1 MSEIAGSSRMPP
13 NEPGSGLGRTI
24 VRMDAGMQRAVEALA
39 ALLLVVEIVVL
50 FCGIFTRYVLDSP
63 LVWTDEFA
71 SLLFI
76 WLGMFGTIIAVRRGA
91 HLRMLTGVKMLPEK
105 LHIYAE
111 PISIAAALAFF
122 LFMFPAAVAHVQ
134 TEFIVITPTLGISN
148 AWRALAMPVCNALL
162 IFTFLARLAEQPLKP
177 MLAAIGVVVGVL
189 VLLLILQPVF
199 RPLGQSNLLI
209 FFAMLVPIM
218 VFAGIPIAFAFG
230 LGTMTYLGLSTYVPL
245 SVLVARVDAGM
256 SHTILLS
263 IPLFIFLGV
272 LIEMTGMAEAMV
284 KFLANVL
291 GHVKGGLQYALVA
304 AMYLVSGISGSKAAD
319 MAAIAPALF
328 PQMEKLGADR
338 AKMTALLAATGA
350 QTETVPPSL
359 ILIAVGSVTGVS
371 IAALFTA
378 GLLPAALLGLMLCVI
393 IWYHSRQDDEST
405 GLLPKASRSTLW
417 KSFLFAV
424 PALILPFL
432 IRASVL
438 KGVATATEVSTIG
451 IVYSFILGLFFYGR
465 FDWKRLYPMLTAT
478 ASLSGAILFVV
489 GAATAM
495 AWAITQSGFSQNLAS
510 AISDVPGGVFTF
522 LAISV
527 ILFAVLGSV
536 LEGLPAIVLFAPLM
550 FPIAREV
557 GVHEVHYAIVA
568 ILSMSLGLFA
578 PPFGI
583 GFYITCAIAGA
594 SPEETMPHIW
604 QYLFWLTIGVVV
616 IAAVPWISIGF
627 L

>member
-1 MSEIAGSSRMPP
+1 MSDL
-13 NEPGSGLGRTI
+13 SGGEQAKPSAPKNALARGI
-24 VRMDAGMQRAVEALA
+24 IRMDDAIYRVVELIA
-39 ALLLVVEIVVL
+39 AALLVVEIIVL
-50 FCGIFTRYVLDSP
+50 FCGIFTRYVLDAP

-76 WLGMFGTIIAVRRGA
+76 WLGMLGTIVAVRRAA
-91 HLRMLTGVKMLPEK
+91 HLRMMTFVNMMPKHLQ
-105 LHIYAE
+105 IYAE
-111 PISIAAALAFF
+111 PLAVATTLAFF

-134 TEFIVITPTLGISN
+134 TEYIVITPTLGISN
-148 AWRALAMPVCNALL
+148 AWRALAMPVCNVLL
-162 IFTFLARLAEQPLKP
+162 IYTVLARMVEQPMKP
-177 MLAAIGVVVGVL
+177 MLIALGVVAGIIIVL
-189 VLLLILQPVF
+189 IALQPVF
-199 RPLGQSNLLI
+199 PPLGRGNLLI
-209 FFAMLVPIM
+209 FFALLVPIM

-230 LGTMTYLGLSTYVPL
+230 IGTMTYLGLSTYVPL

-263 IPLFIFLGV
+263 IPLFVFLGV
-272 LIEMTGMAEAMV
+272 LIEMTGMAEVMV
-284 KFLANVL
+284 KFLANML
-291 GHVKGGLQYALVA
+291 GHVRGGLQYALVA

-338 AKMTALLAATGA
+338 AEMTALLAATGA

-393 IWYHSRQDDEST
+393 IWRRSRRDDT
-405 GLLPKASRSTLW
+405 KTKLLPKASRSVIW
-417 KSFLFAV
+417 KSFIIAI

-438 KGVATATEVSTIG
+438 EGVATATEVSTIG
-451 IVYSFILGLFFYGR
+451 IAYSFVLGLFFYRR
-465 FDWKRLYPMLTAT
+465 FDWSKLFPMLTAT
-478 ASLSGAILFVV
+478 VSLSGAILFVV

-495 AWAITQSGFSQNLAS
+495 AWAITQSGFSQSLAA
-510 AISDVPGGVFTF
+510 AIAQVPGGIFSF
-522 LAISV
+522 LTISV
-527 ILFAVLGSV
+527 VLFAILGSI
-536 LEGLPAIVLFAPLM
+536 LEGLPAIVLFAPLL
-550 FPIAREV
+550 FPIARDV
-557 GVHEVHYAIVA
+557 GVNEVHYAIVA

-604 QYLFWLTIGVVV
+604 QYLFWLTIGVII
-616 IAAVPWISIGF
+616 IAAIPWISIGF